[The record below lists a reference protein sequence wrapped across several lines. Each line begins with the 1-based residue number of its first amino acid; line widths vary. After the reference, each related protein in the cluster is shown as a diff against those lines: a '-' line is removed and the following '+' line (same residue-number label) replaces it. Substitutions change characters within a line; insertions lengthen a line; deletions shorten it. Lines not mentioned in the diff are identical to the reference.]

1 MATPLNI
8 RWSFPVPMH
17 QGDYGGVLT
26 IYPQGP
32 PFGNFV
38 DGAGLA
44 VIALQIFDPVTGV
57 TLDKTMDVAAGGE
70 SASYAFVEG
79 DLPSAANYEFQA
91 QATYTS
97 SPAFLQSDVVIQ
109 YVGPSIET

>member
-1 MATPLNI
+1 MAAPLNI

-17 QGDYGGVLT
+17 QGDYGGVVT

-32 PFGNFV
+32 PFLTLSTPR
-38 DGAGLA
+38 LA
-44 VIALQIFDPVTGV
+44 SVALQIFDPVTGV
-57 TLDKTMDVAAGGE
+57 TLDKTMTVAVGGE
-70 SASYAFVEG
+70 SASYPFVEG
-79 DLPSAANYEFQA
+79 DLPSQANYEFQA